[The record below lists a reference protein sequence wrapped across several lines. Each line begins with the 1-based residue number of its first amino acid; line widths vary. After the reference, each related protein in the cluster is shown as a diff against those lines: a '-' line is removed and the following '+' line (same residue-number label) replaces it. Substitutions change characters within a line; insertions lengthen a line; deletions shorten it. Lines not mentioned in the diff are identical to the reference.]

1 VTAPVELEREA
12 ATIPGICHIVCSD
25 CYDDPEVDPLIA
37 LCGSQEE
44 RWDLVDDDAPAQD
57 CMVCVELRKAHA
69 PCPSCGGLM

>member
-1 VTAPVELEREA
+1 MKTHGLYSDDWCETQLTVETERNDEK
-12 ATIPGICHIVCSD
+12 TT
-25 CYDDPEVDPLIA
+25 Y